1 MALQTQLDSSKKK
14 LKEIEIRARAGLE
27 ESKKRLEALE
37 RELSGPTLPLAS
49 TLQAGGRDATSV
61 SAVAGAATAI
71 GAGGG
76 VGAAHQQQSQL
87 QQLQQLHAQ
96 QQFVAAHIGRR

>member
-61 SAVAGAATAI
+61 AA
-71 GAGGG
+71 G
-76 VGAAHQQQSQL
+76 VGAGIAVGASAHQQQSQL